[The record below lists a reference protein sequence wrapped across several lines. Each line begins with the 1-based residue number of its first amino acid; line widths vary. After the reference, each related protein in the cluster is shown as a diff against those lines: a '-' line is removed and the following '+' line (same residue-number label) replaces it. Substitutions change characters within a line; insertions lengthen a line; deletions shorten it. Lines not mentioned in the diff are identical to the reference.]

1 MPALCIP
8 AMRDNRLSCGVA
20 RDVEGE
26 FIALE
31 RVFVKIPWND
41 KRIPGSGTFRS
52 RFCPRAP
59 ARRWRCF
66 RARHLRNA
74 PNGQF
79 LDRDPPEADKNC
91 THHVTLLLL
100 QPPHPDAGRGGS
112 GIGTGFALAGMRAAS
127 PHSRRTAAYA
137 GGICFPWTAG
147 GKTLPP
153 RLNQT
158 TKEERMGIISWIIF
172 GLIAGAIAKF
182 ILPGRVDT
190 GIIMTSLLGIVGAII
205 GGFAGSMLGFGP
217 VTGFNLPSFFTAVI
231 GALLFLLVYG
241 KLKAR

>member
-1 MPALCIP
+1 
-8 AMRDNRLSCGVA
+8 MRDNRLSRGVA

-41 KRIPGSGTFRS
+41 KRIPGSGAFLS

-59 ARRWRCF
+59 ARRWAVSGRITWGVPP
-66 RARHLRNA
+66 H
-74 PNGQF
+74 GQF

-91 THHVTLLLL
+91 THHVKVLLL

-112 GIGTGFALAGMRAAS
+112 GIGTGFALAGTRVG
-127 PHSRRTAAYA
+127 SRDSGRTAAYA
-137 GGICFPWTAG
+137 GDTCFLWTAG